1 MEHLEFLEILDLR
14 EKWEQEVI
22 KDSGDLLG
30 KMVCEVLLVYKEK
43 RAGLVILVYLDLR
56 VKEEMQEM
64 LARWDHQEFKEL
76 QV

>member
-1 MEHLEFLEILDLR
+1 MEHLEYLEILDLR
-14 EKWEQEVI
+14 EKWEQEEI
-22 KDSGDLLG
+22 KDSEDLLG
-30 KMVCEVLLVYKEK
+30 KTVCEVLLVYKEK